1 MTRKEV
7 AKALTANLSNVNL
20 IGTPVGTNKSSDWSK
35 SIRCKKG
42 KELKTLAEVF
52 GLPQDKDLK
61 NLFDAATS
69 GDGNEKSRILTLH
82 SSSLLAFLHFS
93 CIKTN
98 PINILDT
105 EYVDVMFE
113 VKNNVIDNHG
123 NPSNMDI
130 LLLDKSRRKL
140 LFLESKFTEYISG
153 GRAYFSN
160 PKRYIEFYNT
170 LCQDKNRFDFKA
182 SEIEVQHR
190 PNKEKPDG
198 YVSKEYCLH
207 NDKRPASYLGGIKQA
222 FSHLIGI
229 ATGPSEG
236 QTNANKGYTKQTLE
250 EAKEIKFAS
259 IVFNC
264 NQEKYEAYSKLYE
277 STFCK
282 DNAEVIKNAIK
293 TVVPKSKTTLDKLII
308 HDSLLT
314 YQGIFNEDDLP
325 EKIRSF
331 YYSL

>member
-105 EYVDVMFE
+105 EYIDVMFE
-113 VKNNVIDNHG
+113 VKNDVFDSVSG
-123 NPSNMDI
+123 KPSNIDI
-130 LLLDKSRRKL
+130 LLFNDDKSKI
-140 LFLESKFTEYISG
+140 LFLESKFTEYING
-153 GRAYFSN
+153 GRAYFSE
-160 PKRYIEFYNT
+160 RYKNFYDT
-170 LCQDKNRFDFKA
+170 LCQDKKRFDFEA
-182 SEIEVQHR
+182 SEIEVRHK
-190 PNKEKPDG
+190 PNKENPKG
-198 YVSKEYCLH
+198 YVSNEYCLL
-207 NDKRPASYLGGIKQA
+207 NDERPASYLGGIKQA

-250 EAKEIKFAS
+250 EAKEITFAS

-264 NQEKYEAYSKLYE
+264 NQEKYKAYSKLYE

-314 YQGIFNEDDLP
+314 YQDIFHGYDLP

-331 YYSL
+331 YDSL